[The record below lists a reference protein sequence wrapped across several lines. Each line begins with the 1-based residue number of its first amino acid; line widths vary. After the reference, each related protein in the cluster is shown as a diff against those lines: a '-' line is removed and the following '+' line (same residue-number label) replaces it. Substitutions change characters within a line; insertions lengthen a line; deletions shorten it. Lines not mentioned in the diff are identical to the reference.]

1 MRIANLEEV
10 QPAALQELNEIMEK
24 QFAGQAGTQ
33 AAKMGGLKSAANIM
47 NYLDTAIEGQLMD
60 AIREQDEEMS
70 QQIQDLMF
78 VFDNLVDVDDKGIQA
93 ILREVQQDALLKAIK
108 GADEELKDKIMRNMS
123 KRAAE
128 MLNDDLE
135 ALGPVRISE
144 VETAQKEILS
154 VARRLSDSGE
164 IMLGGGGGEEFLQE
178 RQSRHSFS
186 LGKHM
191 TAKKS
196 FSENEVNEAKKWDL
210 PFVDDPTAPRE
221 NEPTN
226 ALNKRSD
233 WQYEPPEVEEEIQPP
248 TAEEIEAIRQAAYDE
263 GYQEGKEK
271 GFEEGKAQ
279 GLEAGLAEGKEQGH
293 TEGLEQ
299 GLEEGRQQ
307 MTAQAEVWQMLAEKF
322 HDPLSQANDETRDQL
337 VKLAVTLA
345 KAVIKTEVS
354 TNQQVIM
361 QALSEGIKALPIN
374 QADYQIH
381 MNPEDIELVKE
392 HFGEE
397 EITKKGWNLVEAP
410 AMERGGCDITTA
422 QNAVDVSIERRC
434 RDVIDR
440 FLLNQ
445 GLSNDQP
452 LACPF

>member
-1 MRIANLEEV
+1 MAEELANVDEPSYDVSKLEGVEKAAILLLSLSEEDAAQILKHLEPKQVQKLGTEMAKVDDMTQTKITAVHKHFIEEIQNYSTIGFQSQDFVKRALTVALGEDKAANLIDQILMGSGAKGLDSLKWMDSKQVASIIRNEHPQIQTIVLSYLEPEQSAEILAQFPEKVRLDLLMRIANLEEV

-164 IMLGGGGGEEFLQE
+164 IMLGGGGGEEFL
-178 RQSRHSFS
+178 
-186 LGKHM
+186 
-191 TAKKS
+191 
-196 FSENEVNEAKKWDL
+196 
-210 PFVDDPTAPRE
+210 
-221 NEPTN
+221 
-226 ALNKRSD
+226 
-233 WQYEPPEVEEEIQPP
+233 
-248 TAEEIEAIRQAAYDE
+248 
-263 GYQEGKEK
+263 
-271 GFEEGKAQ
+271 
-279 GLEAGLAEGKEQGH
+279 
-293 TEGLEQ
+293 
-299 GLEEGRQQ
+299 
-307 MTAQAEVWQMLAEKF
+307 
-322 HDPLSQANDETRDQL
+322 
-337 VKLAVTLA
+337 
-345 KAVIKTEVS
+345 
-354 TNQQVIM
+354 
-361 QALSEGIKALPIN
+361 
-374 QADYQIH
+374 
-381 MNPEDIELVKE
+381 
-392 HFGEE
+392 
-397 EITKKGWNLVEAP
+397 
-410 AMERGGCDITTA
+410 
-422 QNAVDVSIERRC
+422 
-434 RDVIDR
+434 
-440 FLLNQ
+440 
-445 GLSNDQP
+445 
-452 LACPF
+452 